1 MLPAPN
7 LPQTAETTAPEGW
20 LQHVSPLSPQLSAAL
35 QDFARHPRVLVA
47 LDFDGTLS
55 PLVDRPQDAR
65 PLPESA
71 VLVEQLGRM
80 AGVYTAVISGRN
92 LQSLAEVY
100 PEPLPAIRIGSH
112 GAERLV
118 PEQFSNGWSDAP
130 LSLDQTQLLGTLT
143 GRLQAIADRHE
154 NVNLEFKPSAT
165 VLHVRQ
171 ASPQAAQAAMAEA
184 LESLQELEG
193 VKLMSGKAVLE
204 ASVLNAHKGEAL
216 AWLRRTL
223 DVQSVL
229 FIGDDVTDENGF
241 KVLTENDL
249 GIKVGS
255 GDTAATQRIDSPFDI
270 PDLLKSLISMRD

>member
-1 MLPAPN
+1 MPAPSS
-7 LPQTAETTAPEGW
+7 PQTCETTAPEGCP
-20 LQHVSPLSPQLSAAL
+20 QNVSPLSQQLSAAL
-35 QDFARHPRVLVA
+35 QDFAGHPRVLVA

-71 VLVEQLGRM
+71 ELVEQLGQL
-80 AGVYTAVISGRN
+80 AGVFTAVVSGRN
-92 LQSLAEVY
+92 LQSLSEVY

-118 PEQFSNGWSDAP
+118 PEQFAGGWSDAS
-130 LSLDQTQLLGTLT
+130 LSLEQTQLLGILT
-143 GRLQAIADRHE
+143 DRLQAIADRHE

-171 ASPQAAQAAMAEA
+171 ASPESAQTAMSEA
-184 LESLQELEG
+184 LESLQELKG

-204 ASVLNAHKGEAL
+204 ASVLNVHKGEAL

-223 DVQSVL
+223 NVQSVL
-229 FIGDDVTDENGF
+229 FVGDDVTDENGF

-249 GIKVGS
+249 GVKVGS
-255 GDTAATQRIDSPFDI
+255 GPTAATQRINSPFEV